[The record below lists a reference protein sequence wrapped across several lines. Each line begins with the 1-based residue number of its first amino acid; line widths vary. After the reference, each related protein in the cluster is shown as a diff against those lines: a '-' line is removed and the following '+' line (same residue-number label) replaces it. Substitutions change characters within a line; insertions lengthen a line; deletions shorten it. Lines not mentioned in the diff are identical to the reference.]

1 MDFPLLEGVPADDV
15 RELLSIARR
24 RTFGKG
30 EVVFHRGDPA
40 DTLHLVSKG
49 HFAARIVTPT
59 ADSALLAVHGPGSVF
74 GEMAIITETPA
85 RRSATIAALEGG
97 ETFSVLRDN
106 YLALQRRHPSV
117 AIVLL
122 RLLSERLRDANERI
136 VAAHYLDAD
145 ERVRWAL
152 VTLGRAYA
160 SDGETRYV
168 VPLTQEQLSELAG
181 VARPTL
187 NRVLQEEATRGLIEL
202 QRGKV
207 IVLDA
212 TALGKRIRGLPHPV

>member
-1 MDFPLLEGVPADDV
+1 MEFPLLHDVPDDDV

-59 ADSALLAVHGPGSVF
+59 ADSALLAIHGPGSVF
-74 GEMAIITETPA
+74 GEMAMLEAGA
-85 RRSATIAALEGG
+85 RRSATIAAIEGG
-97 ETFSVLRDN
+97 ETFSVLREN
-106 YLALQRRHPSV
+106 YLALQRRHPAV
-117 AIVLL
+117 AVVLL
-122 RLLSERLRDANERI
+122 RLLADRLRDANERI

-152 VTLGRAYA
+152 LRLARSYA
-160 SDGETRYV
+160 VDGAPTFV
-168 VPLTQEQLSELAG
+168 IPLTQEQLAELAG

-187 NRVLQEEATRGLIEL
+187 NRVLQDEAARGLLEL

-207 IVLDA
+207 TVLDGD
-212 TALGKRIRGLPHPV
+212 ALGRRIRGLPHPV